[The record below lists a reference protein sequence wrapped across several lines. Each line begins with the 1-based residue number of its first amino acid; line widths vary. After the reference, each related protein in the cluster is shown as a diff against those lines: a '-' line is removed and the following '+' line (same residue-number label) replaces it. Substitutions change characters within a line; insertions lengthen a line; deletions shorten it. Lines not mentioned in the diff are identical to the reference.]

1 MENPTLL
8 YSSSPDGALATR
20 RRASPIAHP
29 LCTGMTNLKN
39 REKRR
44 VQTPLEGKDE
54 RRRRRRSLARQEEL
68 QFLLPPQDPLNPTPQ
83 KNLKNKQTYTLRPRN
98 ATARARNTPRPPR
111 RSPPQAHLHCHHLHG
126 YTQFNQTP
134 TTHNQTHVPLP
145 THYKSRP
152 LQHSRREISRN
163 HYSSY
168 FSSQHHLRDKAQMCS
183 RTLCASSRPRMGLQL
198 EVEATSVGSRRSTKA
213 WGCDVNPTLEGGG
226 LETPTVQVSD
236 S

>member
-68 QFLLPPQDPLNPTPQ
+68 QFLLPPQDPLNPKKTS
-83 KNLKNKQTYTLRPRN
+83 KTNKRTRCGHETQPRN
-98 ATARARNTPRPPR
+98 TLITSTGTHNSTKL
-111 RSPPQAHLHCHHLHG
+111 Q
-126 YTQFNQTP
+126 QP
-134 TTHNQTHVPLP
+134 TTKHMYPYLHTTNLALYNTH
-145 THYKSRP
+145 
-152 LQHSRREISRN
+152 RREISRN
-163 HYSSY
+163 YYYSY
-168 FSSQHHLRDKAQMCS
+168 FFII
-183 RTLCASSRPRMGLQL
+183 
-198 EVEATSVGSRRSTKA
+198 
-213 WGCDVNPTLEGGG
+213 
-226 LETPTVQVSD
+226 LETKQSSSNVLSD
-236 S
+236 LGRFIPDLEWECKWRWKRPEWAHDDLQERGAVM